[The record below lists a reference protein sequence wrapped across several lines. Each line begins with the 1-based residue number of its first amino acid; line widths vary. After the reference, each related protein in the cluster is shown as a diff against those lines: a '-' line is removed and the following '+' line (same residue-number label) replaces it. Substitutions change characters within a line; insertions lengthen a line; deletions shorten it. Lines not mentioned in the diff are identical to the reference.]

1 MNRTSMNCTHNL
13 MNAANTA
20 VVRILSG
27 ILIALAAILVLS
39 IRIIGLVR
47 VILAIL
53 ANTTDRRFA
62 DSRRR
67 LLTA

>member
-20 VVRILSG
+20 VVRVLSG
-27 ILIALAAILVLS
+27 ILIALAAILALS

-53 ANTTDRRFA
+53 ANTTDWRFA

>member
-20 VVRILSG
+20 VVRVLSG
-27 ILIALAAILVLS
+27 ILIALTAILVLS

-47 VILAIL
+47 VSLAIL